1 MPTTSDG
8 RADRLQGF
16 ARLFELAPF
25 VGVKWGLGVL
35 RRRLKYKEIK
45 CCKAFRGCHRLVYCP
60 NLTKKERI
68 MDPDN
73 KKRISIYMDKD
84 IVEKADKALMV
95 CGCSSRNELVA
106 KAIEYYISE
115 KEIEGAS
122 QYLVTRIS
130 KSIAQA
136 NDVTLKQVTTGLHR
150 YAIYLDMMI
159 QMLGQVLD
167 YDEEDIRKM
176 CSEAYR
182 HLKSVNGKVTFES
195 IMNHSLGLGETF
207 DE

>member
-1 MPTTSDG
+1 
-8 RADRLQGF
+8 
-16 ARLFELAPF
+16 
-25 VGVKWGLGVL
+25 
-35 RRRLKYKEIK
+35 
-45 CCKAFRGCHRLVYCP
+45 
-60 NLTKKERI
+60 
-68 MDPDN
+68 MDPEN

-84 IVEKADKALMV
+84 IVEKADKALKA

-159 QMLGQVLD
+159 QMLGQALD

-176 CSEAYR
+176 RSEAYR
-182 HLKSVNGKVTFES
+182 HLKSVKGKVTFES
-195 IMNHSLGLGETF
+195 IMNHSLGLDEIF
-207 DE
+207 DV

>member
-1 MPTTSDG
+1 
-8 RADRLQGF
+8 
-16 ARLFELAPF
+16 
-25 VGVKWGLGVL
+25 
-35 RRRLKYKEIK
+35 
-45 CCKAFRGCHRLVYCP
+45 
-60 NLTKKERI
+60 
-68 MDPDN
+68 MDPEN
-73 KKRISIYMDKD
+73 KKRISIYLDND
-84 IVEKADKALMV
+84 IVEKADKALKV

-159 QMLGQVLD
+159 TRRGYMILYGIVKTVSVL
-167 YDEEDIRKM
+167 EMRVFHTELCRPLIHL
-176 CSEAYR
+176 SHEGFLTSR
-182 HLKSVNGKVTFES
+182 HRFCKRQSRIPFS
-195 IMNHSLGLGETF
+195 PRS
-207 DE
+207 

>member
-1 MPTTSDG
+1 
-8 RADRLQGF
+8 
-16 ARLFELAPF
+16 
-25 VGVKWGLGVL
+25 
-35 RRRLKYKEIK
+35 
-45 CCKAFRGCHRLVYCP
+45 
-60 NLTKKERI
+60 
-68 MDPDN
+68 MDPEN

-84 IVEKADKALMV
+84 IVEKADKALKV

-136 NDVTLKQVTTGLHR
+136 NDVTLKQVTTGLYR

-159 QMLGQVLD
+159 QMLGQAMD
-167 YDEEDIRKM
+167 YDEADIRKM
-176 CSEAYR
+176 RSEAYK
-182 HLKSVNGKVTFES
+182 HLKSVKGKVTFES
-195 IMNHSLGLGETF
+195 IMNHSLGLDEIF
-207 DE
+207 DV

>member
-1 MPTTSDG
+1 
-8 RADRLQGF
+8 
-16 ARLFELAPF
+16 
-25 VGVKWGLGVL
+25 
-35 RRRLKYKEIK
+35 
-45 CCKAFRGCHRLVYCP
+45 
-60 NLTKKERI
+60 

-84 IVEKADKALMV
+84 IVEKADKALKV

-136 NDVTLKQVTTGLHR
+136 NDITLKQVTTGLHR

-159 QMLGQVLD
+159 QMLGEAME
-167 YDEEDIRKM
+167 YEREDLMRM
-176 CSEAYR
+176 RREAYR
-182 HLKSVNGKVTFES
+182 NIRTVNGKVSFES
-195 IMNHSLGLGETF
+195 IMNHSWGLNEIF